1 VGITSVGPVV
11 RLEEA
16 VVPDEDDELPEV
28 EVADCELVQP
38 AIATAP
44 QMRQITTMNVLALI
58 PVHGR
63 LLYLFVAIFLHSWR
77 GHNQRH
83 PHQNQKKW
91 YGNLR
96 FGASWEARRVSRIFY
111 IFYYQP
117 AGASFRSGS
126 TQQYM
131 RRVMLFRSY

>member
-1 VGITSVGPVV
+1 VV

-16 VVPDEDDELPEV
+16 VVPDEDDELPDV

-63 LLYLFVAIFLHSWR
+63 LLYLFVAIFL
-77 GHNQRH
+77 
-83 PHQNQKKW
+83 P
-91 YGNLR
+91 
-96 FGASWEARRVSRIFY
+96 I
-111 IFYYQP
+111 
-117 AGASFRSGS
+117 
-126 TQQYM
+126 
-131 RRVMLFRSY
+131 

>member
-1 VGITSVGPVV
+1 VV

-83 PHQNQKKW
+83 PHQNHNRKARK
-91 YGNLR
+91 NDAVIPAS
-96 FGASWEARRVSRIFY
+96 GARGRRGGSAVFFIFFITSLPGHPSGVS
-111 IFYYQP
+111 
-117 AGASFRSGS
+117 ALGS
-126 TQQYM
+126 T
-131 RRVMLFRSY
+131 